1 MFIELIKIQGSP
13 LIINLD
19 HVVEVDKHPQG
30 CRITLT
36 GQSSNTIL
44 VAQDYKKVKEMISQA
59 TGQRILNPRNYK
71 SGD

>member
-13 LIINLD
+13 LTINLD
-19 HVVEVDKHPQG
+19 HVVEVDNHPQG

-36 GQSSNTIL
+36 GQSSSPIL
-44 VAQDYKKVKEMISQA
+44 VAQDYTEVKEMISQA
-59 TGQRILNPRNYK
+59 MGQRILNPRNYK